1 MKNKDI
7 KNKKNKL
14 VTKTVIL
21 VVSFMFMLYY
31 VVNMQQYDMIASVV
45 IAISNILFIIGIA
58 EYKQRT
64 GLALAALLVGSIC
77 YSLTYEFDSMI
88 SQGYPWINVICYG
101 ISLFI
106 LLFTSECIKKH
117 KKPDIKQLLKPY
129 ATTNQSMATKLVLVL
144 VIIAI
149 TMTLSASAV
158 KNLDRLGDSGA
169 SLTEFSVVDYSVYT
183 LIIIL
188 NFLLPFELAFR
199 MKNGQIYAVS
209 IRAISLVVACMI
221 AEKSINLGYIHVQF
235 IVLASMIMLVAINF
249 HDKKQHKEEVINDK
263 KLVGT
268 I

>member
-7 KNKKNKL
+7 KNKKNGL
-14 VTKTVIL
+14 IANTVIL

-31 VVNMQQYDMIASVV
+31 IVNMQQYDMLASVV
-45 IAISNILFIIGIA
+45 IAISSILFIIGIV

-101 ISLFI
+101 ISMFI

-117 KKPDIKQLLKPY
+117 KKPDMKQLLKPY
-129 ATTNQSMATKLVLVL
+129 ATTNQSMATKMVLVL
-144 VIIAI
+144 VVIAI
-149 TMTLSASAV
+149 TMALSASAV
-158 KNLDRLGDSGA
+158 KNLDRLGSGE
-169 SLTEFSVVDYSVYT
+169 SLAEFSVIDYSVYT

-209 IRAISLVVACMI
+209 VRAISLVVACMI
-221 AEKSINLGYIHVQF
+221 SEKSINLGYMHVQF

-249 HDKKQHKEEVINDK
+249 HNKKQHKEEVINDK

>member
-7 KNKKNKL
+7 KNKKNGL
-14 VTKTVIL
+14 ITKTVIL
-21 VVSFMFMLYY
+21 VISFMFMLYY
-31 VVNMQQYDMIASVV
+31 IVNMQQYDMLASVV
-45 IAISNILFIIGIA
+45 IAVSNILFIIGIG

-101 ISLFI
+101 ISLFM
-106 LLFTSECIKKH
+106 LLFTSGCVKKH
-117 KKPDIKQLLKPY
+117 KKPDTKQLFKPY
-129 ATTNQSMATKLVLVL
+129 ATTNQSTATKIVLVL

-149 TMTLSASAV
+149 TMTLSASTV
-158 KNLDRLGDSGA
+158 KSLNRLGNSGG
-169 SLTEFSVVDYSVYT
+169 LTKFSIIDYSVYT

-209 IRAISLVVACMI
+209 VRAISLVVACMM
-221 AEKSINLGYIHVQF
+221 AEKSINLGYMHVQF

-249 HDKKQHKEEVINDK
+249 HDKKQHKEVIDDK

>member
-7 KNKKNKL
+7 KNKRNGL
-14 VTKTVIL
+14 IVKTVIL
-21 VVSFMFMLYY
+21 VISFMFMLYY
-31 VVNMQQYDMIASVV
+31 IVNMQQYDMLASVI
-45 IAISNILFIIGIA
+45 IAISNILFIIGIG

-77 YSLTYEFDSMI
+77 YSLTYTFDSMI

-101 ISLFI
+101 MSLFT
-106 LLFTSECIKKH
+106 LLFTSGCIKKH
-117 KKPDIKQLLKPY
+117 KKLDIKQLFKPY
-129 ATTNQSMATKLVLVL
+129 ATTNQSAATKIVLVL

-149 TMTLSASAV
+149 TMTLSASTV
-158 KNLDRLGDSGA
+158 KSLDRLGDSGG
-169 SLTEFSVVDYSVYT
+169 LVEFSVIDYSVYT

-209 IRAISLVVACMI
+209 VRAISLVVACMI
-221 AEKSINLGYIHVQF
+221 AEKSTNLAYMHVQF

-249 HDKKQHKEEVINDK
+249 HNKKQHKEVINDK

>member
-1 MKNKDI
+1 M
-7 KNKKNKL
+7 
-14 VTKTVIL
+14 IL

-31 VVNMQQYDMIASVV
+31 IVNMQQYDMLASVV
-45 IAISNILFIIGIA
+45 IAISNILFIMGIA

-64 GLALAALLVGSIC
+64 GLALAALLAGSIC

-101 ISLFI
+101 ISSFI
-106 LLFTSECIKKH
+106 LLFTSECIKRH
-117 KKPDIKQLLKPY
+117 EKPDIKQLLKPY
-129 ATTNQSMATKLVLVL
+129 ATTNQSTATKIVLVL
-144 VIIAI
+144 VVIAI

-158 KNLDRLGDSGA
+158 KNLDRLGNLA
-169 SLTEFSVVDYSVYT
+169 EFSVIDYSVYT

-199 MKNGQIYAVS
+199 MKTGQIYAVS
-209 IRAISLVVACMI
+209 VRAISLVVACMI
-221 AEKSINLGYIHVQF
+221 SEKSINLGYIHVQF

-249 HDKKQHKEEVINDK
+249 HDKKQHKEVINDK

>member
-1 MKNKDI
+1 MKNKCI
-7 KNKKNKL
+7 KNKRNGL
-14 VTKTVIL
+14 ISKTMIL
-21 VVSFMFMLYY
+21 VASFMLMLYY
-31 VVNMQQYDMIASVV
+31 IVNMQQYDMLASVV

-101 ISLFI
+101 ISIFI
-106 LLFTSECIKKH
+106 LLFTSGCIKKH

-129 ATTNQSMATKLVLVL
+129 ATTNQSVATKIILVLI
-144 VIIAI
+144 IIAI
-149 TMTLSASAV
+149 TMALSASAV
-158 KNLDRLGDSGA
+158 KNLDRLVGSGG
-169 SLTEFSVVDYSVYT
+169 SLAEFSVIDYSVYT

-209 IRAISLVVACMI
+209 VRAISLVVACII
-221 AEKSINLGYIHVQF
+221 AEKSTNLAYMHVQF

-249 HDKKQHKEEVINDK
+249 YDKKQHKEVINDK